1 MSEFLVIFA
10 LAAVGSLVRLS
21 AILTLKLIAPKPQGE
36 TIAAGPSRSWPAVT
50 APSADPILRFGLIL
64 ACNGALVLALVS
76 AFPGALA
83 FERAGL
89 AFALLCAG
97 GLIGEIASAGSS
109 PKTPETDPDCEQ
121 AVTDGSL
128 SRRLSL
134 ALAVM
139 LNLSL
144 AVLISGRGLVEILP
158 PSPPAASG
166 HMEELESVVVIAER
180 PYDPLDD
187 RNAPF

>member
-1 MSEFLVIFA
+1 MIEFLVIFG

-36 TIAAGPSRSWPAVT
+36 TIAAGPSRGWSAVT
-50 APSADPILRFGLIL
+50 APPADPILRFGLIL
-64 ACNGALVLALVS
+64 ACNGIIVLALVS

-89 AFALLCAG
+89 AFALLSAG
-97 GLIGEIASAGSS
+97 GLIGEIASAGST
-109 PKTPETDPDCEQ
+109 PKTSATVADDDAAVPDT
-121 AVTDGSL
+121 AL

-158 PSPPAASG
+158 PAPPAASSDVP
-166 HMEELESVVVIAER
+166 ELESVVVIAER

>member
-1 MSEFLVIFA
+1 M
-10 LAAVGSLVRLS
+10 RLS
-21 AILTLKLIAPKPQGE
+21 AIVCLKLVSPKGQGE
-36 TIAAGPSRSWPAVT
+36 TIAEGPGRGWSAAT
-50 APSADPILRFGLIL
+50 APPADPILRFGMIL
-64 ACNGALVLALVS
+64 VGNGGIVLALVS

-89 AFALLCAG
+89 AFSLLCAG
-97 GLIGEIASAGSS
+97 GLIGEIASTGAV
-109 PKTPETDPDCEQ
+109 PKVTAVDVEEEKGATD
-121 AVTDGSL
+121 AAL

-158 PSPPAASG
+158 PAPATAN
-166 HMEELESVVVIAER
+166 HVQELESVIVIAAR
-180 PYDPLDD
+180 PHDPLDE

>member
-1 MSEFLVIFA
+1 MIEFLVIFA

-21 AILTLKLIAPKPQGE
+21 AILMLKLIAPKSQGE
-36 TIAAGPSRSWPAVT
+36 TIAAGPSRDWPGVA
-50 APSADPILRFGLIL
+50 APPADPILRFGLIL
-64 ACNGALVLALVS
+64 ACNGVIVLTLVS

-97 GLIGEIASAGSS
+97 GLIGEIASAGST
-109 PKTPETDPDCEQ
+109 PKTPATDADDEDAVPD
-121 AVTDGSL
+121 AAL

-158 PSPPAASG
+158 PSPPTSG
-166 HMEELESVVVIAER
+166 HTEELESVVVIAER

>member
-1 MSEFLVIFA
+1 MIEFLVIFA
-10 LAAVGSLVRLS
+10 LTAVGSLVRLS
-21 AILTLKLIAPKPQGE
+21 SIVTLKLFSPETQGE
-36 TIAAGPSRSWPAVT
+36 TMAAGPGRSWST
-50 APSADPILRFGLIL
+50 AAAPPADPILRFGLIL
-64 ACNGALVLALVS
+64 ACDGALVLVLVS

-97 GLIGEIASAGSS
+97 GLIGEIAGAGGGPRPAAADGDAEQSV
-109 PKTPETDPDCEQ
+109 PD
-121 AVTDGSL
+121 AAL

-134 ALAVM
+134 SLTVM

-144 AVLISGRGLVEILP
+144 AVLISGRGLVEIVP
-158 PSPPAASG
+158 PTPAASN
-166 HMEELESVVVIAER
+166 HPQELESVIVIAER
-180 PYDPLDD
+180 PYDPLDE